1 MAARKKKVQSKA
13 TEDEA
18 VEVYVAR
25 RTSEGWVYERGV
37 APRSS
42 ISVGH
47 QSGPH
52 SIDVVLAM
60 LDRDVASRAAG
71 GRHGA

>member
-1 MAARKKKVQSKA
+1 MAAKKRKTQLKA
-13 TEDEA
+13 NDEA

-25 RTSEGWVYERGV
+25 RTNEGWVYERGE
-37 APRSS
+37 APRSA
-42 ISVGH
+42 ITVTH

-60 LDRDVASRAAG
+60 LDRDVASKAAG
-71 GRHGA
+71 GRHGS